1 MVALA
6 AAAGG
11 SGWWGREQRTG
22 PEHPD
27 RRCHVE
33 DGDGGLVAYGCIWR
47 RKDSVFGLDAVVRPD
62 QRGHGLGRRLLDQL
76 FADLA
81 DFEASAVESRVDADH
96 MEALKFMVRVG
107 FIELNRLE
115 RVRLDLDGVTA
126 PAPETPEGVE
136 IRTLAETHDLA
147 ALDALVSAAFQ
158 ARKLRQLEVFTETPH
173 ERFHADL
180 KAAPPAGCFVAT
192 AGGATVGFSGLTVGP
207 EEGTL
212 TAFMTA
218 VAPEHRHRGI
228 ATALKTRTIAYA
240 KQSGYRAIYSNSPN
254 PGMQELN
261 ELLGFKRAGSAEI
274 RLGRRL

>member
-22 PEHPD
+22 PEGND

-33 DGDGGLVAYGCIWR
+33 EDAGEIVAYGCIWR
-47 RKDSVFGLDAVVRPD
+47 RKDRVFGLDAIVRPD
-62 QRGHGLGRRLLDQL
+62 HRGTGLGRRVLDQL
-76 FADLA
+76 FVDLA
-81 DFEASAVESRVDADH
+81 ELGAAAVEARADADH
-96 MEALKFMVRVG
+96 KEAIVFMVRTG
-107 FIELNRLE
+107 FVELNRLE
-115 RVRLDLDGVTA
+115 RVRLDLDAVA
-126 PAPETPEGVE
+126 MPSPATPEGIE
-136 IRTLAETHDLA
+136 IHTLADAHDFE
-147 ALDALVSAAFQ
+147 ALDSLVSAAFQ

-180 KAAPPAGCFVAT
+180 KAAPPDGCFVAT
-192 AGGATVGFSGLTVGP
+192 ADGKYIGFSGLTVGP
-207 EEGTL
+207 EPRTL

-218 VAPEHRHRGI
+218 IAPEHRHHGI
-228 ATALKTRTIAYA
+228 ATALKQRTIAFA
-240 KQSGYRAIYSNSPN
+240 KQRGYKTIYSNSPN

-261 ELLGFKRAGSAEI
+261 ELLGFKRAGNAEI

>member
-33 DGDGGLVAYGCIWR
+33 DDAGQIVAYGCIWR
-47 RKDSVFGLDAVVRPD
+47 RKDRVFGLDAVVRPD
-62 QRGHGLGRRLLDQL
+62 HRRAGIGPRLLDQL
-76 FADLA
+76 LA
-81 DFEASAVESRVDADH
+81 GPAERGASAVEARADADH
-96 MEALKFMVRVG
+96 KEALVCMVRTG

-115 RVRLDLDGVTA
+115 RVRLDLDEVAA
-126 PAPETPEGVE
+126 PVPTNPEGIE
-136 IRTLAETHDLA
+136 FHTLAEAHDFA
-147 ALDALVSAAFQ
+147 ALDALVTAAFH
-158 ARKLRQLEVFTETPH
+158 ARKLRQLEVFTETPN
-173 ERFHADL
+173 ERFSHDL
-180 KAAPPAGCFVAT
+180 KPAPPDGCFAAT
-192 AGGATVGFSGLTVGP
+192 AGGDYVGFSGLTVGP
-207 EEGTL
+207 EPGTL

-218 VAPEHRHRGI
+218 IVPEYRHRGI
-228 ATALKTRTIAYA
+228 ATALKERTIAFA
-240 KQSGYRAIYSNSPN
+240 KQRGYKTIFSSSPN

-261 ELLGFKRAGSAEI
+261 EVLGFKRAGNAEI